1 MSVAQQSDMG
11 KSRLPKNMDAKKW
24 VRIAL
29 DRQIEPEDILVEK
42 WRLPSGAFGGP
53 GGGPI

>member
-1 MSVAQQSDMG
+1 MG